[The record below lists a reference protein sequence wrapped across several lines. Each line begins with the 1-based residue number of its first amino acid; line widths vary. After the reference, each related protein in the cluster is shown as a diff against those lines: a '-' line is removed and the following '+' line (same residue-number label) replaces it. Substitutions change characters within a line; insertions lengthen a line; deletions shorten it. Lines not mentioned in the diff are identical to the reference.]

1 MQGETLTPDIWVTA
15 APDTLRVPNLKST
28 ASNNLNANFILIT
41 LIDRTRHTQMDSI
54 EPESGSDSGH
64 PCHSR
69 CSDDSPEPHRPQD
82 LSFNIRALRI
92 HITNWQYPWGPENTW
107 EKTFND
113 QLAAARD
120 EGRTTIDN
128 FFLDME
134 AHVREGRNILRDLK
148 FVAEVSFS
156 NTPDEIRDLFLQGY
170 EMVMTVASEVKFCEV
185 KLDEYAPAVPLMQM
199 TNVRNHSGM

>member
-1 MQGETLTPDIWVTA
+1 MRGETVTADIWVTA
-15 APDTLRVPNLKST
+15 APDALRVPSLKGT

-64 PCHSR
+64 PSPRHSR
-69 CSDDSPEPHRPQD
+69 CSDELHRPQD

-92 HITNWQYPWGPENTW
+92 HITNWQYPWGPKNTW

-113 QLAAARD
+113 QLAATRD
-120 EGRTTIDN
+120 EGRTTVDN

-134 AHVREGRNILRDLK
+134 VHVQEGRNIL
-148 FVAEVSFS
+148 
-156 NTPDEIRDLFLQGY
+156 
-170 EMVMTVASEVKFCEV
+170 
-185 KLDEYAPAVPLMQM
+185 
-199 TNVRNHSGM
+199 